1 MEFAFFGASTSV
13 GALFIFLEEEGYF
26 VLKKHHIILLCSLGV
41 LLIAI
46 IVRLCISFSSKPTTS
61 TVEPTCTENGYTVY
75 TYKDRTEIKDIVPAL
90 GHKFDE
96 WNIVSEPMET
106 VPGTRNHTCTV
117 CGTNEE
123 ERYYSERSTARL
135 LLYGSLDGIGK
146 KSQVDLSAI
155 LEYDDL
161 SFSGIAKLKHQGHSS
176 LEFDKKNFTIKFYDE
191 QDEKVYFEFS
201 DWNSETKYVLKANYT
216 DTSRSR
222 NLISADIWSQIVSTR
237 DTLHPR
243 LEETSNLGAVDGFPI
258 EVYHNDTFIGIY
270 NLTLHKDDG
279 LFGMKENSKD
289 GIIISNGNLTASTL
303 FKECVDWEGDEEWE
317 IEYSGLEDSTWIKTK
332 TNEFISF
339 VINSSDEEFKNNL
352 KNYADVDSLI
362 DYLIAIYALGLNEHY
377 YHDVLFATYDNGPF
391 IASLF
396 DMESAFGLSEEEKS
410 FASASLGLPTVNGA
424 EYSSGTDSLLWNR
437 LISLFSEEI
446 TKRYMVLRDSVL
458 SIENVNAI
466 IVARCASIP
475 ESLNSADLLLYPDQ
489 PLKDTDH
496 KEQMQS
502 YFSERISLLDNIFG
516 YKGELK

>member
-1 MEFAFFGASTSV
+1 M
-13 GALFIFLEEEGYF
+13 
-26 VLKKHHIILLCSLGV
+26 KKNVILLTLSLCV
-41 LLIAI
+41 FCAVVI
-46 IVRLCISFSSKPTTS
+46 ISLCIYFAGRPQTT
-61 TVEPTCTENGYTVY
+61 TVSPTCTEKGYTIY

-90 GHKFDE
+90 GHTFEE
-96 WNIVSEPMET
+96 WNIISIPTET
-106 VPGTRNHTCTV
+106 VPGTRNHTCSV
-117 CGTNEE
+117 CGIDEE
-123 ERYYSERSTARL
+123 ARYYSEKSISRL

-146 KSQVDLSAI
+146 KAQVDLSAI
-155 LEYDDL
+155 LEHESL

-176 LEFDKKNFTIKFYDE
+176 LEFDKKNFTIKFYNE

-201 DWNSETKYVLKANYT
+201 DWNNETKYVLKANYT

-222 NLISADIWSQIVSTR
+222 NLISADVWSQIVSSR
-237 DTLHPR
+237 DAVHPR
-243 LEETSNLGAVDGFPI
+243 LEATSNYGAIDGFPI

-279 LFGMKENSKD
+279 LFGMKGNSKD

-303 FKECVDWEGDEEWE
+303 FKECVNWEGDEKWE
-317 IEYSGLEDSTWIKTK
+317 IEYSGTEDSTWIQTK

-377 YHDVLFATYDNGPF
+377 YHDVLFATYDDGPF

-396 DMESAFGLSEEEKS
+396 DMESAFGLLEDEEA
-410 FASASLGLPTVNGA
+410 FASASLGLPTLNGS

-437 LISLFSEEI
+437 LISVFSNEI
-446 TKRYMVLRDSVL
+446 INRYSELRGSVL
-458 SIENVNAI
+458 SQENVSAI
-466 IVARCASIP
+466 ISARCNSIP
-475 ESLNSADLLLYPDQ
+475 QSLNNADLLLYPGQ
-489 PLKDTDH
+489 PFGDVDH

-502 YFSERISLLDNIFG
+502 YFGERIALLDSLFN
-516 YKGELK
+516 YKGEIQ